1 MIKKPEGIR
10 NTEDELLPVK
20 PGIIAVDEW
29 VPDEEDNIVRYVGKV
44 IYIPFSRIFHQEDDT
59 TYQSY

>member
-29 VPDEEDNIVRYVGKV
+29 LPDEED
-44 IYIPFSRIFHQEDDT
+44 
-59 TYQSY
+59 